1 MPTTTAWTA
10 ANLVTLARIALV
22 PGVVAALVVDT
33 DGGWRLVAAGLF
45 ALAAATDRLD
55 GYLARRMDQVTAWG
69 MFVDPVADKLL
80 MGATLVTLSVLGD
93 LPWWVTVV
101 IVVRE
106 VGVTALRLA
115 VLRYV
120 VIPASRGGKLKTVL
134 QSVGV
139 GMFVLPLDRMPEPVT
154 VLAWAVLGVAVVVTV
169 VTGVDY
175 VRRGWRIRAGR

>member
-10 ANLVTLARIALV
+10 ANIVTLARIALV

-55 GYLARRMDQVTAWG
+55 GYLARRMEQVTAWG
-69 MFVDPVADKLL
+69 TFVDPVADKVL
-80 MGATLVTLSVLGD
+80 MGATLVTLSVLGG

-101 IVVRE
+101 ILVRE

-154 VLAWAVLGVAVVVTV
+154 VLAWAILGLAIVVTV

>member
-1 MPTTTAWTA
+1 MARFGPLLRWTLTLLA
-10 ANLVTLARIALV
+10 IYLV
-22 PGVVAALVVDT
+22 
-33 DGGWRLVAAGLF
+33 GGL
-45 ALAAATDRLD
+45 
-55 GYLARRMDQVTAWG
+55 AWG
-69 MFVDPVADKLL
+69 TFVDPVADKML

-154 VLAWAVLGVAVVVTV
+154 VLAWAILGVAVVVTV